1 MKSELLLA
9 FNQICAERNLSREV
23 VMEAICAAIV
33 SAYRR
38 DVGAPPYQNITAQID
53 LETGKTRIFAAPRPY
68 CRARRWCREKTTTS
82 TTGFGST
89 CWR

>member
-53 LETGKTRIFAAPRPY
+53 LETGKTRIFAARSAIPVWRSRKGNWS
-68 CRARRWCREKTTTS
+68 RASSRA
-82 TTGFGST
+82 
-89 CWR
+89 